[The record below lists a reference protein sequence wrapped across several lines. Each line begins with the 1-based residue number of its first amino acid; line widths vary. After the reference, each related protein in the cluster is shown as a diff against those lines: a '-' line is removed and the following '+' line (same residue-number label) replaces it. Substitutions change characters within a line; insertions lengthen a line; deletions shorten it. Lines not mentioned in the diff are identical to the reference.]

1 MLTELTTKRT
11 KHVNK
16 KKLLGTGRK
25 TIIPDLIKE
34 AKKSSVLELWLFVS
48 CFALVQNAH
57 LTFQ

>member
-1 MLTELTTKRT
+1 MLI
-11 KHVNK
+11 K